1 MKLVVDSP
9 PSPSSS
15 SSKRPAFTLLR
26 SSLATLAFALTCF
39 ASSQA
44 ETTLTIVSS
53 LPKTGSANAQAT
65 SIANGIRL
73 ALAEVN
79 YKVGDAT
86 LTYED
91 WDDSSPARGNWD
103 PAVEAANADKAIQNP
118 SVIAY
123 LGPYNSGAAKISM
136 PKLNQAG
143 LLMVSPAAS
152 WPGLTK
158 PGLGEPNEPSI
169 YRPTG
174 KVTFFRVVPADDL
187 QGDVGAQWAKEL
199 GVSSVYILH
208 DGELY
213 GKGVASMFK
222 KGATSRNFSIL
233 GFDKIDPKASNYRSL
248 AVKIKQARPDLVY
261 FGGTTQTNAGQ
272 LIKDLRASGITSK
285 FMVPDGCYETA
296 FIESAGAEAV
306 QGTTFIT
313 FGGVPAHQLKGI
325 GQKFYE
331 SYKATYKVE
340 PEGYAAYGYEA
351 AKVVLNAI
359 SRAATKDRAGILAA
373 IADTKNFDGAL
384 GTWSFDAQGD
394 TTLRIMSGNRVEQG
408 AFVLA
413 KILE

>member
-1 MKLVVDSP
+1 MKPLNLS
-9 PSPSSS
+9 
-15 SSKRPAFTLLR
+15 R
-26 SSLATLAFALTCF
+26 SLLATIATVFVCA
-39 ASSQA
+39 APAYA
-44 ETTLTIVSS
+44 ETILKIVSS

-73 ALAEVN
+73 ALKEVN
-79 YKVGDAT
+79 SKAGDVT
-86 LTYED
+86 IQYED
-91 WDDSSPARGNWD
+91 WDDSSPARGSWD
-103 PAVEAANADKAIQNP
+103 PAVEATNADKAIQDP
-118 SVIAY
+118 SIVAY

-187 QGDVGAQWAKEL
+187 QGDVGAQWAQEL
-199 GVSSVYILH
+199 GVKSVYILH

-213 GKGVASMFK
+213 GKGVATMFK
-222 KGATSRNFSIL
+222 KGATARNFSVL

-248 AVKIKQARPDLVY
+248 AVKIKQTQPDLVY

-272 LIKDLRASGITSK
+272 LVKDFRATGITSE

-306 QGTTFIT
+306 QGSTYIT
-313 FGGVPAHQLKGI
+313 FGGVPAGQLKGV
-325 GQKFYE
+325 GQRFYE
-331 SYKATYKVE
+331 TYKSTYNAE

-351 AKVVLNAI
+351 GKVVIDAI
-359 SRAATKDRAGILAA
+359 SKAATKDRAGILAS
-373 IADTKNFDGAL
+373 IADTKDFHGAL
-384 GTWSFDAQGD
+384 GTWSFDSNGD
-394 TTLRIMSGNRVEQG
+394 TTLRTMSGNMVDKG
-408 AFVLA
+408 AFVLT
-413 KILE
+413 KVLE